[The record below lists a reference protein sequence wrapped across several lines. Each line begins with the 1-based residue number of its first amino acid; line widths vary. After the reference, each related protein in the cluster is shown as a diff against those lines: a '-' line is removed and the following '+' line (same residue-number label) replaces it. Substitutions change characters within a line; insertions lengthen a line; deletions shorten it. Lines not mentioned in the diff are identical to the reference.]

1 VACCSRG
8 VATSL
13 LHRRK
18 GSPRTS
24 RAGFTLIELMIVV
37 VIVGVTAALVAPA
50 VMRTMGIARA
60 NRAQY
65 DAARMFRAARTN
77 AIGTGRAHLVELVPT
92 AGNVQLN
99 VYIGDS
105 SSCSRSCW
113 TGGACGAAIVGAAAP
128 VDGIAESNYTRDPH
142 GVLMRYLPGP
152 GGTVPRQVC
161 FEPQGERWQRA
172 GTTGPFTRGTATLI
186 FAIDRLEGG
195 GMAGDP
201 QRQVVMPQ
209 YGTARVLR

>member
-1 VACCSRG
+1 MDCCSPG

-18 GSPRTS
+18 GSPRRS

-37 VIVGVTAALVAPA
+37 VIVGVTAALVAPG

-60 NRAQY
+60 NRCQY

-105 SSCSRSCW
+105 SSCSRSTW
-113 TGGACGAAIVGAAAP
+113 GGIIGTAAP
-128 VDGIAESNYTRDPH
+128 VDGIAEINYTQNPH
-142 GVLMRYLPGP
+142 GVLIRYLPGP

-161 FEPQGERWQRA
+161 FEPQGERWQRL
-172 GTTGPFTRGTATLI
+172 GTTGPFTRGVGTLI

-195 GMAGDP
+195 SMAGDP